1 MNLPRAYFSLLAMGN
16 AFVAMGGITNEGF
29 TAEMEKLDFI
39 QNSNSWIR
47 QNSNLCTARS
57 SFVALN
63 LPSTTT
69 QSVAECAGDHD
80 EERVS
85 STF

>member
-1 MNLPRAYFSLLAMGN
+1 MNLPRAHFSLLAMGN

-29 TAEMEKLDFI
+29 TAEMETLDFI
-39 QNSNSWIR
+39 NSDSWIR

-69 QSVAECAGDHD
+69 GSVAECAGDHD
-80 EERVS
+80 AGRLS

>member
-16 AFVAMGGITNEGF
+16 AFVAIGGITNEGY
-29 TAEMEKLDFI
+29 TAEMETLDFI
-39 QNSNSWIR
+39 NSDSWIR

-69 QSVAECAGDHD
+69 GSVAECAGDHD